1 MTKAAAAL
9 LAALCLTDGAA
20 QAAPSQTMMAI
31 QSLATAYDRCVQRAK
46 TNLAFGECGGARLK
60 NGDALLNA
68 TWKRVYGRT
77 TGSSKSALLT
87 EQRLWIA
94 YKDRSCQWWLNERGR
109 EGQVIHYP
117 LCRAAVIE
125 NRIQILASLE
135 AVQ

>member
-1 MTKAAAAL
+1 MRTRFDLRKYLTLKESVIESLTVDLSTKKYLIEFQGPSLAGISGL
-9 LAALCLTDGAA
+9 LANLT
-20 QAAPSQTMMAI
+20 
-31 QSLATAYDRCVQRAK
+31 K
-46 TNLAFGECGGARLK
+46 E
-60 NGDALLNA
+60 
-68 TWKRVYGRT
+68 GR
-77 TGSSKSALLT
+77 KSALLT

-135 AVQ
+135 AIQ